1 MDEAALLILTNYHV
15 TYFVKRSAD
24 PADKRLW
31 ASPAVWW
38 DQTDPPPRV
47 CWQYALHQAEQLQ
60 QLKVSLPRVAVPRT
74 QAGPPLP
81 QQQVDSD
88 GETELTSPPRASK
101 RQRTAA
107 QKAPDSELLSYSHT
121 GKGSEKHSLAA
132 ELPALPAGRLPLL
145 GQSTIPDSWASEP
158 VLGMD
163 FLELSDTLL
172 AFAQYGQVLKVCVLC
187 KCWTVLRLAVHLCC
201 TLYAICVH
209 SAR

>member
-24 PADKRLW
+24 TADKRLW

-47 CWQYALHQAEQLQ
+47 CWLYALQQAEQLQ
-60 QLKVSLPRVAVPRT
+60 QLKVSLPRVAVPHT
-74 QAGPPLP
+74 QAGPRLP

-107 QKAPDSELLSYSHT
+107 QKAPEQDSELLSDSHT
-121 GKGSEKHSLAA
+121 GKGSKEHSLAA
-132 ELPALPAGRLPLL
+132 ELPALPAGKLPLL
-145 GQSTIPDSWASEP
+145 DQPTF
-158 VLGMD
+158 LG
-163 FLELSDTLL
+163 E
-172 AFAQYGQVLKVCVLC
+172 
-187 KCWTVLRLAVHLCC
+187 
-201 TLYAICVH
+201 
-209 SAR
+209 